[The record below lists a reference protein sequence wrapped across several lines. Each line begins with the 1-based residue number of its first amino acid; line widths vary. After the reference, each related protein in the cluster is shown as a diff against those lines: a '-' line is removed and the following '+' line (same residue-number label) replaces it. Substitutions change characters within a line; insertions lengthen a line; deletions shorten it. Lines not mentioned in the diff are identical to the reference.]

1 MTCEIPATE
10 ITPTLESLNLGTHLL
25 SEETIDDDVK
35 TDTEEDKTQ
44 RKILI
49 QVLVINAVFF
59 VLETVF
65 GYIADS
71 MGLVADGL
79 DMLADALV
87 YGMSLAVVGATVRRK
102 KRVAMWCGIIQL
114 TLAVIGLWEVLRRFL
129 GMEEMPHYIVMISV
143 SGAALIANALCLWL
157 LQRSHS
163 IDAHMKASVIFSAND
178 VIINLGVIAA
188 ALMVH
193 FIGSGIPDLV
203 VGLIIFCIVISGAL
217 RILKL
222 SK

>member
-1 MTCEIPATE
+1 
-10 ITPTLESLNLGTHLL
+10 
-25 SEETIDDDVK
+25 
-35 TDTEEDKTQ
+35 
-44 RKILI
+44 
-49 QVLVINAVFF
+49 
-59 VLETVF
+59 
-65 GYIADS
+65 
-71 MGLVADGL
+71 
-79 DMLADALV
+79 
-87 YGMSLAVVGATVRRK
+87 
-102 KRVAMWCGIIQL
+102 
-114 TLAVIGLWEVLRRFL
+114 
-129 GMEEMPHYIVMISV
+129 MEEMPHYIVMISV

-222 SK
+222 SKQITVYKT